1 MPEANAPT
9 KAPFDYFRIAF
20 FLAALTAIRA
30 IASPSEIWQGNYS
43 RHANELI
50 FGFML
55 VQLFGFMLKALPR
68 WVGRPILA
76 PPLIR
81 LFLAGQAITFLLG
94 LYDLALGAQLRSIVG
109 LAAVAALSVTA
120 IRARAIVAFPLLALA
135 AAHAGTGMIAAFNLW
150 HGSTMLGFCLILAI
164 CFEVGNRIFPMVIDS
179 GRTRDGRPSQPLP
192 AGWISLTQR
201 ISSLLTLLLWAFD
214 LPYAL
219 PAALAAIS
227 GMIWL
232 IQIAPWHAFHHG
244 GVRFMTFAMVSKRI
258 GFLLLA
264 IQALPQS
271 TMPLA
276 VPQHV
281 LAIGGLASLAVAIAT
296 SMVRKRNGQSFQR
309 SFLGTATY
317 LCLAGALALRI
328 GYAVFPEYGQGLLHA
343 AQAFWLAG
351 FGGYA
356 VLVLRK
362 AIVRPACANVWL
374 RGMWASRRMR

>member
-1 MPEANAPT
+1 MPEPT
-9 KAPFDYFRIAF
+9 TPTRAVFDYFRIAF

-30 IASPSEIWQGNYS
+30 IAFPSEIWQGDYS

-68 WVGRPILA
+68 WVGRPILS

-81 LFLAGQAITFLLG
+81 LFLTAQALAFLLG
-94 LYDLALGAQLRSIVG
+94 LHDLALGAQLRSIIG
-109 LAAVAALSVTA
+109 LAGVAALSITA
-120 IRARAIVAFPLLALA
+120 MRARAIQAFPLLALA
-135 AAHAGTGMIAAFNLW
+135 TAHAGTGIVAAFDLW
-150 HGSTMLGFCLILAI
+150 PGATMPGFCLILAI

-179 GRTRDGRPSQPLP
+179 GRTRDGRPSRPLP
-192 AGWISLTQR
+192 PAWLSLTQR
-201 ISSLLTLLLWAFD
+201 ITSLLTLLLWAFD

-219 PAALAAIS
+219 PAALAGIS
-227 GMIWL
+227 GMLWL
-232 IQIAPWHAFHHG
+232 IRIVPWHAFHYG
-244 GVRFMTFAMVSKRI
+244 GVSFMTFAMVSKRI
-258 GFLLLA
+258 GFLLLF
-264 IQALPQS
+264 IQAMPGS

-309 SFLGTATY
+309 SLLGTATY
-317 LCLAGALALRI
+317 FCLACALAQRV
-328 GYAVFPEYGQGLLHA
+328 GYALYPEYGLGQLHT

-351 FGGYA
+351 FAGYA
-356 VLVLRK
+356 VLVLR
-362 AIVRPACANVWL
+362 RRNTPDCA
-374 RGMWASRRMR
+374 R

>member
-1 MPEANAPT
+1 MPETSAAAR
-9 KAPFDYFRIAF
+9 APFDYFRIAF

-30 IASPSEIWQGNYS
+30 IAFPSDIWQGDYS

-68 WVGRPILA
+68 WVGRPILS
-76 PPLIR
+76 PPLIQ
-81 LFLAGQAITFLLG
+81 LFLAAQAMAFLLG
-94 LYDLALGAQLRSIVG
+94 LHDLALGAQLRSVIG
-109 LAAVAALSVTA
+109 LAAVAALSITA
-120 IRARAIVAFPLLALA
+120 IRSRAIQAFPLLALA
-135 AAHAGTGMIAAFNLW
+135 AAHAGTSIFAAFDL
-150 HGSTMLGFCLILAI
+150 GPGATMPGFCLILAI

-179 GRTRDGRPSQPLP
+179 GRIRAGRPSRPLP
-192 AGWISLTQR
+192 VTWLSLTQR
-201 ISSLLTLLLWAFD
+201 ITSLVTLLLWAFD

-219 PAALAAIS
+219 PAVLAGIS
-227 GMIWL
+227 GMIWVL
-232 IQIAPWHAFHHG
+232 HIAPWHAFQYG
-244 GVRFMTFAMVSKRI
+244 GVRFMTFAMVSKRA

-264 IQALPQS
+264 IQAMPES
-271 TMPLA
+271 TMPPA

-317 LCLAGALALRI
+317 LCLAGALALRV
-328 GYAVFPEYGQGLLHA
+328 GYSIHPDYGTGLLHA

-351 FGGYA
+351 FAGYA
-356 VLVLRK
+356 VLVLR
-362 AIVRPACANVWL
+362 
-374 RGMWASRRMR
+374 RRNTPNGSH

>member
-1 MPEANAPT
+1 MPETNAPQ
-9 KAPFDYFRIAF
+9 KPPFDYFRIAF

-30 IASPSEIWQGNYS
+30 IAFPPDIWQGDYS

-76 PPLIR
+76 PHWIWIILVAQA
-81 LFLAGQAITFLLG
+81 LAFLLG
-94 LYDLALGAQLRSIVG
+94 LYDLAVGAQLRSITG
-109 LAAVAALSVTA
+109 LVAIAAFSFTA
-120 IRARAIVAFPLLALA
+120 IRACAFQAWPLLGLA
-135 AAHAGTGMIAAFNLW
+135 AAHAGTGILAAFDLW
-150 HGSTMLGFCLILAI
+150 PDAMMPGFCLILAI

-179 GRTRDGRPSQPLP
+179 GRTRDGRPSRPLP
-192 AGWISLTQR
+192 AAWLSLTQR
-201 ISSLLTLLLWAFD
+201 ATSLVTLLLWAFE
-214 LPYAL
+214 LPYTL
-219 PAALAAIS
+219 PAALAGIS
-227 GMIWL
+227 GVIWL
-232 IQIAPWHAFHHG
+232 IRIAPWHAFQYG

-264 IQALPQS
+264 IQALPGC

-296 SMVRKRNGQSFQR
+296 SMVRKRNGQSFQH

-317 LCLAGALALRI
+317 LCLGGALALRI
-328 GYAVFPEYGQGLLHA
+328 GHAVYPDYGLGLLHA
-343 AQAFWLAG
+343 AQAFWLIG
-351 FGGYA
+351 FAGYA
-356 VLVLRK
+356 VLVLR
-362 AIVRPACANVWL
+362 
-374 RGMWASRRMR
+374 RRNTPNCSH

>member
-1 MPEANAPT
+1 MPEGKAQT
-9 KAPFDYFRIAF
+9 QAPFDYFRIAF

-30 IASPSEIWQGNYS
+30 IAFPLDIWQGDYS

-81 LFLAGQAITFLLG
+81 LFLAAQAVAFLLG
-94 LYDLALGAQLRSIVG
+94 LHDFSLGAQLRSIIG

-120 IRARAIVAFPLLALA
+120 IRARAIMAFPLLALA
-135 AAHAGTGMIAAFNLW
+135 AAHAGTGIIAAFDLW
-150 HGSTMLGFCLILAI
+150 PGATMLGFCLILAI

-179 GRTRDGRPSQPLP
+179 GRTRDGRPSRPLP

-201 ISSLLTLLLWAFD
+201 TSSLLTLLLWAFD
-214 LPYAL
+214 LPYT
-219 PAALAAIS
+219 LAAAIAGIS
-227 GMIWL
+227 GMAWL
-232 IQIAPWHAFHHG
+232 ILLAPWHAFRHG
-244 GVRFMTFAMVSKRI
+244 GVRFMSFDMLSKRV
-258 GFLLLA
+258 GFLLLS
-264 IQALPQS
+264 IQAMPGS

-317 LCLAGALALRI
+317 LCLAGALALRV
-328 GYAVFPEYGQGLLHA
+328 GYAIYPEHGQGLLHA
-343 AQAFWLAG
+343 AQAFWLVG

-356 VLVLRK
+356 VLVLR
-362 AIVRPACANVWL
+362 
-374 RGMWASRRMR
+374 RRNTPNCSH

>member
-1 MPEANAPT
+1 MPEAKTQA

-30 IASPSEIWQGNYS
+30 IAFPADIWQGDYS
-43 RHANELI
+43 RHADELI

-81 LFLAGQAITFLLG
+81 LFLFAQALAFLLG
-94 LYDLALGAQLRSIVG
+94 LHDLTLAAQTRSIIG
-109 LAAVAALSVTA
+109 LAAVVALSITVV
-120 IRARAIVAFPLLALA
+120 RARAIMAFPLLMLA
-135 AAHAGTGMIAAFNLW
+135 AAHAGTGIVAAFHLW
-150 HGSTMLGFCLILAI
+150 AGATMLGFCLILAI

-179 GRTRDGRPSQPLP
+179 GRTRDGRPSRPLP
-192 AGWISLTQR
+192 AKWLSLIQR
-201 ISSLLTLLLWAFD
+201 ITSLLTLLLWAFD
-214 LPYAL
+214 WAYAL
-219 PAALAAIS
+219 PAALAGVS
-227 GMIWL
+227 GLIWL
-232 IQIAPWHAFHHG
+232 IQIAPWHAFQHG

-264 IQALPQS
+264 IQAWPGS

-317 LCLAGALALRI
+317 LCLAGALALRV
-328 GYAVFPEYGQGLLHA
+328 GYAIYPEHGQGLLHA

-356 VLVLRK
+356 VLVLR
-362 AIVRPACANVWL
+362 
-374 RGMWASRRMR
+374 RRNTPNCSH

>member
-1 MPEANAPT
+1 MPETNAAQKP
-9 KAPFDYFRIAF
+9 PFDYFRIAF

-30 IASPSEIWQGNYS
+30 IAFPSEIWQGDYS
-43 RHANELI
+43 RHTNELI

-81 LFLAGQAITFLLG
+81 LFLFAQAIAFLLG
-94 LYDLALGAQLRSIVG
+94 LYDLTLGAQMRSAIG
-109 LAAVAALSVTA
+109 LAAVIALSVTS
-120 IRARAIVAFPLLALA
+120 IRARAIMAFPLLALA
-135 AAHAGTGMIAAFNLW
+135 SAHAGTGIVAAFDLW
-150 HGSTMLGFCLILAI
+150 SSATMLGFCLILAI
-164 CFEVGNRIFPMVIDS
+164 CFEVSNRIFPMVIDS
-179 GRTRDGRPSQPLP
+179 GRTRDGRACRSLP
-192 AGWISLTQR
+192 AKWISLTQR

-219 PAALAAIS
+219 AAALAGIS
-227 GMIWL
+227 GIIWL
-232 IQIAPWHAFHHG
+232 AQIAPWHAFQYG
-244 GVRFMTFAMVSKRI
+244 GVRFMSFAMLSKRV

-264 IQALPQS
+264 IQAWPES
-271 TMPLA
+271 SMPLA

-317 LCLAGALALRI
+317 LCLAGALALRV
-328 GYAVFPEYGQGLLHA
+328 GYAAFPEYGPGLLHA

-351 FGGYA
+351 FVGYA
-356 VLVLRK
+356 ALVLR
-362 AIVRPACANVWL
+362 
-374 RGMWASRRMR
+374 RRNTPNCSH

>member
-1 MPEANAPT
+1 MPEANTPA

-30 IASPSEIWQGNYS
+30 IAFPADIWQGDYS
-43 RHANELI
+43 RHADELI

-81 LFLAGQAITFLLG
+81 LFLFAQALAFLLG
-94 LYDLALGAQLRSIVG
+94 LHDFSLGAQLRSIIG
-109 LAAVAALSVTA
+109 LSAVATLSVTA
-120 IRARAIVAFPLLALA
+120 IRARAIMAFPLLALA
-135 AAHAGTGMIAAFNLW
+135 AAHAGTGIIAAFHLW
-150 HGSTMLGFCLILAI
+150 PGATMLGFCLILAI

-179 GRTRDGRPSQPLP
+179 GRTRDGRPSRPLP
-192 AGWISLTQR
+192 PAWLSLTQR
-201 ISSLLTLLLWAFD
+201 ITSLLTLLLWALE

-219 PAALAAIS
+219 PAALAGIS

-232 IQIAPWHAFHHG
+232 AQIAPWHAFQYG
-244 GVRFMTFAMVSKRI
+244 GVRFMTFAMVAKRV

-264 IQALPQS
+264 IQAWPAS
-271 TMPLA
+271 SMPLA

-309 SFLGTATY
+309 SFLGTVTY

-328 GYAVFPEYGQGLLHA
+328 SYAVFPEHGQSLLHA

-351 FGGYA
+351 FAGYA
-356 VLVLRK
+356 VLVLR
-362 AIVRPACANVWL
+362 
-374 RGMWASRRMR
+374 RRNTPNCSH

>member
-1 MPEANAPT
+1 MPEANART
-9 KAPFDYFRIAF
+9 QAPFDYFRIAF

-30 IASPSEIWQGNYS
+30 IASPAEIWQGDYS

-76 PPLIR
+76 PSLIR
-81 LFLAGQAITFLLG
+81 LFLAAQALAFLLG
-94 LYDLALGAQLRSIVG
+94 LHDLALGAQLRSIVG
-109 LAAVAALSVTA
+109 LAAVAALSITA
-120 IRARAIVAFPLLALA
+120 IRARAVQAFPLLALA
-135 AAHAGTGMIAAFNLW
+135 AAHAGTGIVAAFDLW
-150 HGSTMLGFCLILAI
+150 PGATMLGFCLILAI

-179 GRTRDGRPSQPLP
+179 GRTRDGRPSRPLP
-192 AGWISLTQR
+192 PRWLSLTQR
-201 ISSLLTLLLWAFD
+201 ITSLLTLLLWAFE

-219 PAALAAIS
+219 PAALAGIS

-232 IQIAPWHAFHHG
+232 ARIAPWHAFHYG
-244 GVRFMTFAMVSKRI
+244 GVRFMTFAMVAKRV

-264 IQALPQS
+264 VQALPQS
-271 TMPLA
+271 TMPIA

-309 SFLGTATY
+309 SFLGTTTY
-317 LCLAGALALRI
+317 LCLAGALALRV
-328 GYAVFPEYGQGLLHA
+328 GYAFFPEQGLLHA

-356 VLVLRK
+356 VLILR
-362 AIVRPACANVWL
+362 
-374 RGMWASRRMR
+374 RRNTPNCSH

>member
-1 MPEANAPT
+1 MPEGNAQT
-9 KAPFDYFRIAF
+9 QAPFDYFRIAF

-30 IASPSEIWQGNYS
+30 IAFPSEIWQGDYS

-76 PPLIR
+76 PSLIR
-81 LFLAGQAITFLLG
+81 LFLFAQAIAFLLG
-94 LYDLALGAQLRSIVG
+94 IYDLSLGAQLRSIIG
-109 LAAVAALSVTA
+109 LTAVAALSATA
-120 IRARAIVAFPLLALA
+120 IRAQAVMAFPLLALA
-135 AAHAGTGMIAAFNLW
+135 SAHAGTGIIAALDLW
-150 HGSTMLGFCLILAI
+150 SGATMLGFCLILAI

-179 GRTRDGRPSQPLP
+179 GRTRDGRPSRPLP
-192 AGWISLTQR
+192 AKWISLTQR

-219 PAALAAIS
+219 AAALASIS
-227 GMIWL
+227 GIIWL
-232 IQIAPWHAFHHG
+232 AQIAPWHAFQYG
-244 GVRFMTFAMVSKRI
+244 GVRFMSFAMLSKRV

-264 IQALPQS
+264 IQAWPGS

-309 SFLGTATY
+309 SFLGTTTY
-317 LCLAGALALRI
+317 LCLAGALALRVA
-328 GYAVFPEYGQGLLHA
+328 YALYPEHGLGLLHG
-343 AQAFWLAG
+343 AQGFWLAG
-351 FGGYA
+351 FAGYA
-356 VLVLRK
+356 VLVLR
-362 AIVRPACANVWL
+362 
-374 RGMWASRRMR
+374 RRNTPNCSH